1 MTEIDTLV
9 GHSLGASVAMALED
23 KYRDDKIDIPGVG
36 IKQVKTFGAPV
47 VAGNLGGNNQLIKKV
62 VVKGSE
68 KLGSSIGTEIG
79 VGLDAATGFTDEG
92 LFTYGLSTAGGK
104 IGSTIGTRLTTS
116 KEDNPDRIRYAGDPI
131 SAFDFNAK
139 TVVPSLGFRM
149 NNSAHSYKGL
159 SIPDKFPE
167 HDLAKEALPIQ
178 PDDDNTKTITEYFC
192 LYSII

>member
-1 MTEIDTLV
+1 MGQLSYCFPLATVNETEPI
-9 GHSLGASVAMALED
+9 S
-23 KYRDDKIDIPGVG
+23 R
-36 IKQVKTFGAPV
+36 
-47 VAGNLGGNNQLIKKV
+47 NNQQITDLV
-62 VVKGSE
+62 LKGSQG
-68 KLGSSIGTEIG
+68 LGTAVGTEIG
-79 VGLDAATGFTDEG
+79 VSMDAATGFTDEG
-92 LFTYGLSTAGGK
+92 LFTCGLSTAGGK

-178 PDDDNTKTITEYFC
+178 PSDDNAKIITE
-192 LYSII
+192 

>member
-1 MTEIDTLV
+1 M
-9 GHSLGASVAMALED
+9 
-23 KYRDDKIDIPGVG
+23 
-36 IKQVKTFGAPV
+36 
-47 VAGNLGGNNQLIKKV
+47 
-62 VVKGSE
+62 
-68 KLGSSIGTEIG
+68 
-79 VGLDAATGFTDEG
+79 DAATGFTDEG
-92 LFTYGLSTAGGK
+92 FFTYGLSTAGSK

-178 PDDDNTKTITEYFC
+178 PSDDNAKIITEQI
-192 LYSII
+192 LYSNI